1 MVMTH
6 LKLMTHSRVDVD
18 GGGRRAR
25 VGVDDG
31 RRGAR
36 RGGWRDARRRRRCVR
51 GTQARVG
58 GVGGWAGAS
67 TPPTTPTRAKVSQST
82 SSVPSMPPASMV
94 NAWSI
99 GHAVVAFAGAAVAAS
114 WAARRRGRERARRA
128 PGRAPSVKDDLTT
141 TTSATVQEKEKTE
154 EIVSVQ
160 ENGAERQRDDAV
172 LHASSSSS
180 SSTSQSTSR
189 LDVGGEDV
197 RDGSNDDAVAVDV
210 VEAVSMAVPVVTVV
224 DDFIEDIVASIDD
237 EWEESYYPVG
247 YDEPYDAVPSTSAP
261 LSEKAAKKRAMIRKK
276 RREQRMNYFS
286 LMTSKPYGSSAS
298 ERAAF
303 KHEFEQRCAAPEPIE
318 WLFDT
323 ADGSARS
330 KALYGIGISTLAN
343 ERVLLDI
350 AGDGAFSD
358 VFTTKRNP
366 KATTSTLGIKN
377 AVLKC
382 SNPYPGVV
390 NGQRMGDGY
399 HAGAV
404 ESKTLASMPPHPAVV
419 RVLAAFLEHSRNE
432 SFLLLSDA
440 GKDMHTM
447 RERGELTPHQV
458 RMTLRRVLQGIAHCH
473 SHGVVHRD
481 IKAGNILLNEPPA
494 NARVKSDHR
503 ATLIDFGV
511 AKQAMIEDEYV
522 CDMYGTPGY
531 QAPEMLLSDMDVP
544 HDVYAKVDMFS
555 FGVTAFFLCAGF
567 ELFGA
572 QNVGQ
577 GRADTKVKKNI
588 KRTFWSPEDKST
600 DDDGDTSD
608 DDEMIL
614 RSMLQFDDFNLNA
627 AHEARYRERFGGRSS
642 RASVD
647 GDTNVPASGTL
658 REYVVSVVRQSQPLA
673 FAQMIADCVA
683 YDASARPPASECL
696 ASYPDAWRGV
706 VDDDDIED
714 FLYSGGGIEVCYL
727 VKN

>member
-1 MVMTH
+1 MH
-6 LKLMTHSRVDVD
+6 LKLTMHSCASR
-18 GGGRRAR
+18 R
-25 VGVDDG
+25 VG
-31 RRGAR
+31 RSERAFAR
-36 RGGWRDARRRRRCVR
+36 RVRHRSRSRC
-51 GTQARVG
+51 
-58 GVGGWAGAS
+58 
-67 TPPTTPTRAKVSQST
+67 
-82 SSVPSMPPASMV
+82 
-94 NAWSI
+94 
-99 GHAVVAFAGAAVAAS
+99 AGAAVRDNGARASGDAGRLSRPSAGATSKKISQSTTSAPTLPAPTRSMARIWGVGHALVLFVGAAFAAS
-114 WAARRRGRERARRA
+114 WSARRRGQTRRA
-128 PGRAPSVKDDLTT
+128 VGRRATTPGREETT
-141 TTSATVQEKEKTE
+141 TLEEVEKVVVSA
-154 EIVSVQ
+154 SVQ
-160 ENGAERQRDDAV
+160 MNEIEIERPRGLRGRGDDA
-172 LHASSSSS
+172 LYASWSSSSS
-180 SSTSQSTSR
+180 ATSSAT
-189 LDVGGEDV
+189 LNAGAEEDTIA
-197 RDGSNDDAVAVDV
+197 GSNDGTVAAGV
-210 VEAVSMAVPVVTVV
+210 VESASAAVPLVSVVN
-224 DDFIEDIVASIDD
+224 DFIEDIVADD
-237 EWEESYYPVG
+237 SERSERLAAPDESYYPVG
-247 YDEPYDAVPSTSAP
+247 YNEPYDAVPSTSAP
-261 LSEKAAKKRAMIRKK
+261 LSKKATKKRELIRKK
-276 RREQRMNYFS
+276 RREQRMNYFA

-298 ERAAF
+298 ERAAL
-303 KHEFEQRCAAPEPIE
+303 KHEFERRCAAPEPIE

-323 ADGSARS
+323 EDGGARS
-330 KALYGIGISTLAN
+330 RALYGIGISALAH

-366 KATTSTLGIKN
+366 KAATSALGVQN

-390 NGQRMGDGY
+390 NGQRIGDGY

-419 RVLAAFLEHSRNE
+419 RVLAAFLEKSRNE

-440 GKDMHTM
+440 GEDMHTM
-447 RERGELTPHQV
+447 RELGELTPHQV
-458 RMTLRRVLQGIAHCH
+458 RTTLRRVLQGIAHCH

-481 IKAGNILLNEPPA
+481 IKAGNILINEPPA

-522 CDMYGTPGY
+522 CNMYGTPGY

-572 QNVGQ
+572 QGAGE
-577 GRADTKVKKNI
+577 GRVDTKVKKNI
-588 KRTFWSPEDKST
+588 KRTFWSSEDKST
-600 DDDGDTSD
+600 DDDGDTDD
-608 DDEMIL
+608 DDEIIL
-614 RSMLQFDDFNLNA
+614 RSMLEFDDFKLNA

-642 RASVD
+642 RATD
-647 GDTNVPASGTL
+647 DTQSRGKL
-658 REYVVSVVRQSQPLA
+658 REYVVSIVSQSQPLA
-673 FAQMIADCVA
+673 FAEMIADCVA
-683 YDASARPPASECL
+683 YDADARPLASECL

-727 VKN
+727 VRA